1 MDKKNLQDKINENI
15 LQSKIKKCERENITN
30 KLVYYVSTNKLK
42 FTKNYDEQRSMILAK
57 RKMQIEDTFKLTNH
71 DLLFEKP
78 NIIMEKTNYYLSKV
92 YGWIIYGI
100 CGFENKCWI
109 VENNEEYDGCGCFL
123 IFSNDKYVINIEFIY
138 RTQIKKD
145 IYKSQI
151 KKIQS
156 DLDKGYKYFVEF
168 TIYRKEKIF
177 DKELQFIECLYQN
190 MNGMRFD
197 NKIPKKIKD
206 YQIEKQREIII
217 EDSVIYPLKKI
228 NKVLKYYLKL
238 YSIL

>member
-1 MDKKNLQDKINENI
+1 
-15 LQSKIKKCERENITN
+15 
-30 KLVYYVSTNKLK
+30 
-42 FTKNYDEQRSMILAK
+42 MILAK
-57 RKMQIEDTFKLTNH
+57 RKMQIEDTFKLSDH
-71 DLLFEKP
+71 DLLFDTS
-78 NIIMEKTNYYLSKV
+78 NIIMEKSTYYLSKV
-92 YGWIIYGI
+92 YGWTLYGI

-109 VENNEEYDGCGCFL
+109 VKNNEEYDGCGCFL

-138 RTQIKKD
+138 KTQIDKYFLKKLG
-145 IYKSQI
+145 KL
-151 KKIQS
+151 QS
-156 DLDKGYKYFVEF
+156 DLDKKNNYFVEF

-190 MNGMRFD
+190 MDGMRFH
-197 NKIPKKIKD
+197 NKIPRKIED

-217 EDSVIYPLKKI
+217 EDSVIYPLKKL